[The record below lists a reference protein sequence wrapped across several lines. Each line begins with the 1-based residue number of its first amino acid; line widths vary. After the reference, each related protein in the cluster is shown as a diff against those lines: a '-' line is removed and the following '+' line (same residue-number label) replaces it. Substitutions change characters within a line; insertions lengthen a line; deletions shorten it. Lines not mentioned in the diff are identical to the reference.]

1 MNDLQFMPHQDE
13 VLNLTDDKNRCAY
26 YLDMGLGKTF
36 VGAEK
41 MYLLNNTVNLIVCQK
56 SKIDDWVDHMKTY
69 YPEYRVMDLTKK
81 KMSDQKKLSA
91 REYLKQ
97 LEVLDMQINDDIA
110 TLSDMKMNVCSAGGI
125 DYSRDKVQTSPV
137 GDKLCKDVVRYT
149 MFSPVEETL
158 SPADFR
164 FSPAVAIFCT
174 AVAD

>member
-1 MNDLQFMPHQDE
+1 MNDLQFMPHQEE

-81 KMSDQKKLSA
+81 SEGVNFRTLVETKDLYDQNIQIVGVINYDLVFRRKYIAHITDFTLLLAVMVKDFAKKDDLMDFFEGVAELVGTEQNDSMNA
-91 REYLKQ
+91 AT
-97 LEVLDMQINDDIA
+97 VDMV
-110 TLSDMKMNVCSAGGI
+110 TP
-125 DYSRDKVQTSPV
+125 T
-137 GDKLCKDVVRYT
+137 
-149 MFSPVEETL
+149 
-158 SPADFR
+158 
-164 FSPAVAIFCT
+164 AI
-174 AVAD
+174 